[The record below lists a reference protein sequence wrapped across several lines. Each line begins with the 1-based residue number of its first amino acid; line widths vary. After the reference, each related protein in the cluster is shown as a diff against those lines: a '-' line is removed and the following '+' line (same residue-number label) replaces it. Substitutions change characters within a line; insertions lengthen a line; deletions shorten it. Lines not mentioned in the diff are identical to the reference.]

1 MVYTSTEN
9 TQPMKITNTAEDNPI
24 PNHKMENGIHEIGGI
39 GLKILMI
46 KELNLSKVSY
56 HPRTIPNGIATTDA
70 RMIPENTFT
79 KVLEVC
85 MNSFPLLNKVQ
96 AAVNT
101 FNGLGKM

>member
-9 TQPMKITNTAEDNPI
+9 TQPIKITNTADDNPI

-56 HPRTIPNGIATTDA
+56 HPRIIPKGIATADA
-70 RMIPENTFT
+70 RIIPENTFT
-79 KVLEVC
+79 RVLEVC
-85 MNSFPLLNKVQ
+85 INNFPLLIKVQ

-101 FNGLGKM
+101 FKGLGKI